1 MNQPSDIGPVEA
13 EARRAVAARPDD
25 AGAWHSLAFALI
37 AAGKLAP
44 ARDCLERA
52 VELDGASVMTRN
64 NLGIVLHRLGEADL
78 ACAAYGVALQLDPD
92 NAVAHANLACVLGE
106 LGQFEASLAHAERA
120 AALTPGELA
129 PCIYAAVAQAN
140 LDRREAALFWLDRA
154 LGLAP
159 RNLAVLIDRAELLRV
174 LGRAEEGLAD
184 ALTAV
189 ELEPHNP
196 NAQNALGLIC
206 QALGRDEQALAAF
219 DRAAALAPR
228 PARVHANKAIVL
240 LELGR
245 RSEALASLDLALAAE
260 PGLASAWYV
269 RSDLKVFG
277 PNDPDIAA
285 MEAILDQGAAPSQ
298 DRVLM
303 RFALG
308 KAYLDAGDGP
318 RAFAH
323 LGEGGRLKRAGM
335 AHDPQAAADE
345 MARLAEIFTPALF
358 ERFAGAGAPSAAPI
372 FIVGMPRCG
381 GTLIEQI
388 LASHP
393 EVRAGG
399 EPRHVDELVA
409 DLGGVYPEAM
419 AVIGRDRVAAL
430 GQAYLDRAQGASA
443 ARRVTD
449 KAANLYLRVGLI
461 HLILPNARIIHC
473 RRDAIDTCLSCYSK
487 LFTTGQAF
495 TYDLAELGDYY
506 RRYAGLMDHWAAV
519 LRPDTF
525 IEVDY
530 EAVVDD
536 LEGQARRLV
545 ALCGLDWDPR
555 CLRFH
560 ETERAVRTASLNQV
574 RQPIYRSSVGRWKRF
589 RDQLA
594 PLRAALGEQDLGDG
608 A

>member
-1 MNQPSDIGPVEA
+1 MNQPSNMGPAEA

-25 AGAWHSLAFALI
+25 ADAWHSLAFALI
-37 AAGKLAP
+37 AAGKMAA

-52 VELDGASVMTRN
+52 VALDGASVMTRN

-78 ACAAYGVALQLDPD
+78 ACAAYGAALELDPD

-106 LGQFEASLAHAERA
+106 LGQFEASLRHAERA

-129 PCIYAAVAQAN
+129 PCIYAAVALAN
-140 LDRREAALFWLDRA
+140 LDRREAALAWLDRA
-154 LGLAP
+154 LALAP
-159 RNLAVLIDRAELLRV
+159 QNLAVMIDRAELLRV
-174 LGRAEEGLAD
+174 LGRAEDGLAD

-189 ELEPHNP
+189 ELEPYNP
-196 NAQNALGLIC
+196 NAQNVLGLIC

-219 DRAAALAPR
+219 DRAAAMAPR

-245 RSEALASLDLALAAE
+245 RPEALASLDLALAAE
-260 PGLASAWYV
+260 PDLASAWYV
-269 RSDLKVFG
+269 RSDLKAFG
-277 PNDPDIAA
+277 PDDPDIAA
-285 MEAILDQGAAPSQ
+285 MEAILGRGAAPTH
-298 DRVLM
+298 DRILM

-323 LGEGGRLKRAGM
+323 LGEGGRLKRAGI

-358 ERFAGAGAPSAAPI
+358 ERFAGPGAPSAAPI
-372 FIVGMPRCG
+372 FIVGMPRSG
-381 GTLIEQI
+381 GTLIEQV

-393 EVRAGG
+393 KVQAGG
-399 EPRHVDELVA
+399 EPRHVDDLVA
-409 DLGGVYPEAM
+409 DLGGAYPEAV
-419 AVIGRDRVAAL
+419 ATFGRDQFAAL
-430 GQAYLDRAQGASA
+430 GRAYLDRALGASGA
-443 ARRVTD
+443 GRVTD

-461 HLILPNARIIHC
+461 HLMLPNARIIHC
-473 RRDAIDTCLSCYSK
+473 RRDPVDTCLSCYSK
-487 LFTTGQAF
+487 LFTAGQAF

-506 RRYAGLMDHWAAV
+506 RRYAGLMDHWRAA
-519 LRPDTF
+519 LSPETF
-525 IEVDY
+525 IEVEY

-536 LEGQARRLV
+536 LEGQARRLI
-545 ALCGLDWDPR
+545 AHCGLDWDPN

-589 RDQLA
+589 RDELT
-594 PLRAALGEQDLGDG
+594 PLRTALGDRDLD
-608 A
+608 